1 MLAALVDQWEWGL
14 KTNKGV
20 NEERLAIHFARVR
33 TIRPKWFCTLPNV
46 LWLNFGAK
54 NCHPAT
60 PLVVRLMRN
69 QNLILA
75 GCPMSVVVIID
86 LAKTLGYL
94 GGYGGG
100 ALSTPAHA

>member
-1 MLAALVDQWEWGL
+1 MLAALNGLYWGRTKVVPRTMWEWGL

-33 TIRPKWFCTLPNV
+33 TIRPNWVCTIPNV
-46 LWLNFGAK
+46 LWLNLALK

-69 QNLILA
+69 QNLIL
-75 GCPMSVVVIID
+75 V
-86 LAKTLGYL
+86 
-94 GGYGGG
+94 
-100 ALSTPAHA
+100 